1 MAEATAGAEGTGAR
15 AAGQGEGQGADH
27 SQDPGPVL
35 RAEVERLRV
44 RVAEAERD
52 AALRTALGAVDWFD
66 AEDAYRALAPR
77 VVRGEDGTW
86 RANAGSGADG
96 QTGATLAETVRE
108 LARGTPHWV
117 RARVSGGTG
126 ATGAGGG
133 AGPAGIAGAG
143 SSNGGASAPLSYAD
157 LLRPENSALLQD
169 FIHNRREELE
179 RLRAGWRS

>member
-1 MAEATAGAEGTGAR
+1 MAAEKAEAER
-15 AAGQGEGQGADH
+15 AAEKEGPGAQAADA
-27 SQDPGPVL
+27 GL
-35 RAEVERLRV
+35 RAELERLRV

-52 AALRTALGAVDWFD
+52 AALRAALGAVDWFD

-77 VVRGEDGTW
+77 VVRGDDGAW
-86 RANAGSGADG
+86 RANGGPGADG
-96 QTGATLAETVRE
+96 QAGAALAEAVRE
-108 LARGTPHWV
+108 LARGKPHWV
-117 RARVSGGTG
+117 RARINGGTG
-126 ATGAGGG
+126 AAGAGGG

-179 RLRAGWRS
+179 RLRSGWRS